1 MKYQILFKYF
11 FIAWVT
17 AAAAVAGVN
26 SGDVFPDPSAHGVVG
41 KLPAVKGKVVLYDF
55 WASWCAPCRAAL
67 PGYEK
72 LYQQFHAQGFEVI
85 AIGTDTDAAAAKA
98 FVGKLKLSFPV
109 VADVGQKHVELVAPP
124 TMPTAYLV
132 GRDGKVVSVHEGF
145 HGAKSLKK
153 LEAAIAAA
161 LK

>member
-41 KLPAVKGKVVLYDF
+41 KLPTVKGKVVLYDF

-72 LYQQFHAQGFEVI
+72 LYQQFNAQGFEVI

-98 FVGKLKLSFPV
+98 FVGQLKLSFPV